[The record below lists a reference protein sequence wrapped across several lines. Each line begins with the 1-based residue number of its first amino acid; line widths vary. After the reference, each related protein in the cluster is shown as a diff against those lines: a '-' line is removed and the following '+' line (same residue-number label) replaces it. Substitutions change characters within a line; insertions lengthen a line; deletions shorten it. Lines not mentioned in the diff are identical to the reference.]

1 MIARKQNHQPY
12 VRSSDNIFESL
23 LDWLVLL
30 NLLDPVIDLL
40 ILALLHPSNVLM
52 LVNVSLLVKNWGL
65 VWNWS
70 LTWSFWTCRLRLDPK
85 LKLDF
90 IPPMLTKASLS
101 LLTAADQL
109 FYFNEIKN
117 LLLPIDSGISTTDLD
132 FLVWF
137 IISSL
142 SILIL
147 LVSHFSWPHENW
159 YSSQYLTLL
168 LFWNHNQ

>member
-1 MIARKQNHQPY
+1 MEINKMIMIARKQNQLY
-12 VRSSDNIFESL
+12 VMSSDDMFDSL

-30 NLLDPVIDLL
+30 NLLDLL
-40 ILALLHPSNVLM
+40 ILALLHPSIVLM

-65 VWNWS
+65 VWFWS
-70 LTWSFWTCRLRLDPK
+70 LSWSFWRLRLDPK
-85 LKLDF
+85 LKLNF
-90 IPPMLTKASLS
+90 VPPKLTKASLS
-101 LLTAADQL
+101 WLSAADQVFHSWNNL
-109 FYFNEIKN
+109 N
-117 LLLPIDSGISTTDLD
+117 LLLPIDSGIFTADLD

-147 LVSHFSWPHENW
+147 LVFHISWPHENW